1 MVEEIQPQLQ
11 SAVSTQNLRDMV
23 DESLKNQPETTQLD
37 LQDQEIDDLGV
48 IIDTLSKFEYLE
60 ELNLSNNQFT
70 GLPDDLSLLKSIT
83 NLNLQNILLDDFEQG
98 CQAIATMPQLRSL
111 HINLQTES
119 QVDLLMR
126 YLPELEYLNGLPV
139 ERDAANTVESSV
151 VHEDGGIDDALAAVQ
166 QEALN
171 AGNE

>member
-1 MVEEIQPQLQ
+1 M
-11 SAVSTQNLRDMV
+11 
-23 DESLKNQPETTQLD
+23 
-37 LQDQEIDDLGV
+37 

-119 QVDLLMR
+119 
-126 YLPELEYLNGLPV
+126 
-139 ERDAANTVESSV
+139 
-151 VHEDGGIDDALAAVQ
+151 
-166 QEALN
+166 
-171 AGNE
+171 